1 MALRRVVA
9 TLMPKI
15 SQPVAETVGPVA
27 NHAASCYSQMLAGPL
42 DFVERPQQPA
52 GSTFR
57 SFASDAVTALKEEET
72 KLTPTNRISMSPT
85 PYIKYDEHHHKRFAP
100 GTEGRP
106 FAYFVQTGGRFLYAS
121 AARLAVLKIV
131 LSLSAAADTM
141 AVSSLEVDL
150 SGVEEGS
157 TITVKWRGKPV
168 FIRHRTDAEI
178 QESAEVALSELRD
191 AQKDVDRAVNPKYLV
206 VVGICTHLGCV
217 PIAGAGN
224 YHGWFCPC
232 HGSHYDISGR
242 IREGPAPYNLEV
254 PEYRFVDEKKIVIG

>member
-1 MALRRVVA
+1 MALRRAVA
-9 TLMPKI
+9 TLLP
-15 SQPVAETVGPVA
+15 SAARLETQALGSVA
-27 NHAASCYSQMLAGPL
+27 NHASNCYSHLLSGSLEQ
-42 DFVERPQQPA
+42 EQRQKQQPV
-52 GSTFR
+52 GIFR
-57 SFASDAVTALKEEET
+57 SFAADAVAAVKEGET
-72 KLTPTNRISMSPT
+72 KLTPTNRLSMTPT
-85 PYIKYDEHHHKRFAP
+85 HLIKYDEHNHQRFPP

-141 AVSSLEVDL
+141 AISSLEVDL
-150 SGVEEGS
+150 SGVQEGE

-178 QESAEVALSELRD
+178 AQSAEVAMAELRD
-191 AQKDVDRAVNPKYLV
+191 PQKDVDRAINPKYLV

-217 PIAGAGN
+217 PIFGAGN
-224 YHGWFCPC
+224 FNAWFCPC

-254 PEYRFVDEKKIVIG
+254 PEYRYVTEEKIIIG